1 MRIVVAGAGPAGLYC
16 AYRIKKRRPEIEIAI
31 FEQNP
36 RDATFGFGVVFSDRA
51 LEFLGAADPET
62 LLAFVRHLELWNDIT
77 VVHRGQS
84 IVIVGFGSAAMCLVK
99 PLRILQTTLQS

>member
-51 LEFLGAADPET
+51 LEFLGADDPET
-62 LLAFVRHLELWNDIT
+62 LCRIWSCGMTSQWFIAAKALLST
-77 VVHRGQS
+77 VSDSLR
-84 IVIVGFGSAAMCLVK
+84 SAA
-99 PLRILQTTLQS
+99 